1 MAERQSQHIASN
13 KKAYHDYEILQ
24 TFEAGLVLHGT
35 EVKSIRENGL
45 SLKESY
51 ASIKNEE
58 AWLLGVHIKP
68 YSHGNRENRDPVRPR
83 KLLLNK
89 KEIRY
94 LIGKTKESGLTL
106 IPTKA
111 YFNAQN
117 RLKLEIGLAR
127 GKKLYDKR
135 KDIARKDA
143 NRDIER
149 SLKDRLRG

>member
-1 MAERQSQHIASN
+1 MTTFKSKQIASN
-13 KKAYHDYEILQ
+13 KRAFHDYEILE
-24 TFEAGLVLHGT
+24 TFEAGIVLHGT

-51 ASIKNEE
+51 ASIKNQE
-58 AWLLGVHIKP
+58 AWILGLHIKP
-68 YSHGNRENRDPVRPR
+68 YSHGNRENQDPVRPR

-106 IPTKA
+106 IPTKV
-111 YFNAQN
+111 YFTAQN
-117 RLKLEIGLAR
+117 RLKVELGLAR

-135 KDIARKDA
+135 KDIAKRDSE
-143 NRDIER
+143 RDIER
-149 SLKDRLRG
+149 SLKDRLR